1 MRSVPTLTWYAGDG
15 QSGKYSTGSTVGG
28 TDLTDEKSVGTSI
41 DESETGIYHANFTED
56 VPAANL
62 YAYHVLASA
71 EL

>member
-1 MRSVPTLTWYAGDG
+1 MRAVPTLTWYAGDG

-28 TDLTDEKSVGTSI
+28 SNLTTEKSVGTSI

-56 VPAANL
+56 VPATHL
-62 YAYHVLASA
+62 FAYHVTASA